1 MTMQAAR
8 AGRAVIRAE
17 IDGFNDEKDDSMT
30 ATGETT
36 GMMPRYGSQ
45 SGFWW
50 KLMWVVVVT
59 GCLSFAPVNAAEPEQ
74 GPTEAVKGTVT
85 EFLYILKELK
95 DPSRSEARRWEIEQV
110 IRRRVHY
117 EDMAKRSL
125 GASWGQLNDLAR
137 REYVGLFVQLL
148 RDALA
153 NRMVEYSGERI
164 SYLSERRESGFAEVK
179 TRLVGDKV
187 DTFIDFRLM
196 SQNGHWLV
204 YDAVMDGSSL
214 VGSYHAQFASII
226 REASCA
232 QLMERIKEK
241 TLVVKLF
248 ERSGS

>member
-1 MTMQAAR
+1 MT
-8 AGRAVIRAE
+8 
-17 IDGFNDEKDDSMT
+17 D
-30 ATGETT
+30 TGETKGT
-36 GMMPRYGSQ
+36 VRSSGVWQQYWQRVVLMAVIGCMMSLTP
-45 SGFWW
+45 
-50 KLMWVVVVT
+50 
-59 GCLSFAPVNAAEPEQ
+59 ANAAEPEQ
-74 GPTEAVKGTVT
+74 GPTETVKGTAT
-85 EFLYILKELK
+85 ELLYILKELK

-110 IRRRVHY
+110 IRHRVHY

-125 GASWGQLNDLAR
+125 GPSWTQMSDVTR

-153 NRMVEYSGERI
+153 NRMVEHSGERI

-187 DTFIDFRLM
+187 DTYIDFRLM
-196 SQNGHWLV
+196 NQDGHWLV
-204 YDAVMDGSSL
+204 YDAIMDGTSL

-241 TLVVKLF
+241 TLIVKLF

>member
-1 MTMQAAR
+1 
-8 AGRAVIRAE
+8 
-17 IDGFNDEKDDSMT
+17 MT

-36 GMMPRYGSQ
+36 GTVRRSGNWSGYWREVISVAMVTCVMSLMP
-45 SGFWW
+45 
-50 KLMWVVVVT
+50 
-59 GCLSFAPVNAAEPEQ
+59 ANAAGPDQ
-74 GPTEAVKGTVT
+74 GPTDAVKGTVT
-85 EFLYILKELK
+85 ELLSILKELK
-95 DPSRSEARRWEIEQV
+95 DPIRSEARRWEIEQV

-125 GASWGQLNDLAR
+125 GTSWGKMNDIAR

-196 SQNGHWLV
+196 NQNEQWLV

-214 VGSYHAQFASII
+214 VGSYHAQFANII

>member
-1 MTMQAAR
+1 MT
-8 AGRAVIRAE
+8 V
-17 IDGFNDEKDDSMT
+17 
-30 ATGETT
+30 TGETT
-36 GMMPRYGSQ
+36 GTVRRSGNRSGYWREVMSVAMVTCVMSLMPANA
-45 SGFWW
+45 
-50 KLMWVVVVT
+50 T
-59 GCLSFAPVNAAEPEQ
+59 GPDQ
-74 GPTEAVKGTVT
+74 GPTDAVKGTVT
-85 EFLYILKELK
+85 ELLSILKELK
-95 DPSRSEARRWEIEQV
+95 DPIRSDARRWEIEQV

-125 GASWGQLNDLAR
+125 GTSWGKMNDIAR

-196 SQNGHWLV
+196 NQNEQWLV

-214 VGSYHAQFASII
+214 VGNYHAQFANII

>member
-1 MTMQAAR
+1 M
-8 AGRAVIRAE
+8 
-17 IDGFNDEKDDSMT
+17 K
-30 ATGETT
+30 ATGETA
-36 GMMPRYGSQ
+36 GMVRRCGSRSRYWYWREIVLVAMVTCFMSLMP
-45 SGFWW
+45 
-50 KLMWVVVVT
+50 
-59 GCLSFAPVNAAEPEQ
+59 ANAAGPEQ

-85 EFLYILKELK
+85 ELHYILKELK

-110 IRRRVHY
+110 IRHRVHY

-125 GASWGQLNDLAR
+125 GTSWGQLNDSAR

-164 SYLSERRESGFAEVK
+164 SYLSERLESGFAEVK

-187 DTFIDFRLM
+187 DTYIDFRLM
-196 SQNGHWLV
+196 SQDGHWLV

-241 TLVVKLF
+241 TLIVKLF
-248 ERSGS
+248 ERGGS

>member
-1 MTMQAAR
+1 
-8 AGRAVIRAE
+8 
-17 IDGFNDEKDDSMT
+17 MT

-36 GMMPRYGSQ
+36 RTVRRSGNGSGYWREVISVAMVTCVMSLMPANA
-45 SGFWW
+45 
-50 KLMWVVVVT
+50 T
-59 GCLSFAPVNAAEPEQ
+59 GPDQ
-74 GPTEAVKGTVT
+74 GPTDAVKGTVT
-85 EFLYILKELK
+85 ELLSILKELK
-95 DPSRSEARRWEIEQV
+95 DPIRSDARRWEIEQV

-125 GASWGQLNDLAR
+125 GTSWGKMNDIAR

-196 SQNGHWLV
+196 NQNEQWLV

-214 VGSYHAQFASII
+214 VGSYHAQFANII

>member
-1 MTMQAAR
+1 MTC
-8 AGRAVIRAE
+8 
-17 IDGFNDEKDDSMT
+17 
-30 ATGETT
+30 TGETLRT
-36 GMMPRYGSQ
+36 VRGSGVRGDYRQ
-45 SGFWW
+45 G
-50 KLMWVVVVT
+50 VVVVAMIT
-59 GCLSFAPVNAAEPEQ
+59 CLMGWTSAIAAGPEQ
-74 GPTEAVKGTVT
+74 RPTESVKDTVT
-85 EFLYILKELK
+85 ELLNILKEFK
-95 DPSRSEARRWEIEQV
+95 EPSRSEARRWEIEQV
-110 IRRRVHY
+110 IRQHVHY

-125 GASWGQLNDLAR
+125 GVSWAQMDDGAR
-137 REYVGLFVQLL
+137 REYVSLFVQLL

-153 NRMVEYSGERI
+153 NRMSEYSGERI

-196 SQNGHWLV
+196 NKDGRWLM
-204 YDAVMDGSSL
+204 YDAVMDGASL

-248 ERSGS
+248 EKSGL

>member
-1 MTMQAAR
+1 MAMVTCFMSLTPA
-8 AGRAVIRAE
+8 
-17 IDGFNDEKDDSMT
+17 N
-30 ATGETT
+30 ATG
-36 GMMPRYGSQ
+36 
-45 SGFWW
+45 
-50 KLMWVVVVT
+50 
-59 GCLSFAPVNAAEPEQ
+59 PEQ
-74 GPTEAVKGTVT
+74 APTEAVKGTVT
-85 EFLYILKELK
+85 ELLYILKELK

-125 GASWGQLNDLAR
+125 GTSWGQMNDIAR
-137 REYVGLFVQLL
+137 QEYVGLFVQLL

-196 SQNGHWLV
+196 NQNGHWLV

-214 VGSYHAQFASII
+214 VGSYHAQFANII

-241 TLVVKLF
+241 TLIVKLF

>member
-1 MTMQAAR
+1 M
-8 AGRAVIRAE
+8 
-17 IDGFNDEKDDSMT
+17 ND
-30 ATGETT
+30 
-36 GMMPRYGSQ
+36 
-45 SGFWW
+45 
-50 KLMWVVVVT
+50 
-59 GCLSFAPVNAAEPEQ
+59 
-74 GPTEAVKGTVT
+74 
-85 EFLYILKELK
+85 I
-95 DPSRSEARRWEIEQV
+95 
-110 IRRRVHY
+110 
-117 EDMAKRSL
+117 
-125 GASWGQLNDLAR
+125 AR

-196 SQNGHWLV
+196 NQNEQWLV

-214 VGSYHAQFASII
+214 VGNYHAQFANII

>member
-1 MTMQAAR
+1 MSLTPA
-8 AGRAVIRAE
+8 
-17 IDGFNDEKDDSMT
+17 
-30 ATGETT
+30 
-36 GMMPRYGSQ
+36 
-45 SGFWW
+45 
-50 KLMWVVVVT
+50 
-59 GCLSFAPVNAAEPEQ
+59 NAAWPEQ

-85 EFLYILKELK
+85 ELLYILKELK
-95 DPSRSEARRWEIEQV
+95 EPSRSEARRWEIEQV
-110 IRRRVHY
+110 IRHRVHY

-125 GASWGQLNDLAR
+125 GASWVQMGDVAR

-196 SQNGHWLV
+196 SQDGRWLV
-204 YDAVMDGSSL
+204 YDAVMDGASL
-214 VGSYHAQFASII
+214 VGSYHAQFATII

-232 QLMERIKEK
+232 HLMERIKEK
-241 TLVVKLF
+241 TLIVKLF
-248 ERSGS
+248 EKSGS

>member
-1 MTMQAAR
+1 MTNTGQTATMVRRCGSR
-8 AGRAVIRAE
+8 AGYWRE
-17 IDGFNDEKDDSMT
+17 IISM
-30 ATGETT
+30 AI
-36 GMMPRYGSQ
+36 
-45 SGFWW
+45 
-50 KLMWVVVVT
+50 VT
-59 GCLSFAPVNAAEPEQ
+59 WCLSLTPVNAAWPEQ

-95 DPSRSEARRWEIEQV
+95 DPSRFEARRWEIEQV

-125 GASWGQLNDLAR
+125 GSSWAQMGDMAR

-196 SQNGHWLV
+196 SQDGRWLV
-204 YDAVMDGSSL
+204 YDAVMDGASL
-214 VGSYHAQFASII
+214 VGSYHAQFARII

-241 TLVVKLF
+241 TLIVKLF
-248 ERSGS
+248 EKSGS

>member
-1 MTMQAAR
+1 MTDTTRTVERVQRCGSRHGYWRGVVSVAMITCFMSLTPATAA
-8 AGRAVIRAE
+8 
-17 IDGFNDEKDDSMT
+17 
-30 ATGETT
+30 
-36 GMMPRYGSQ
+36 
-45 SGFWW
+45 W
-50 KLMWVVVVT
+50 
-59 GCLSFAPVNAAEPEQ
+59 PEQ

-85 EFLYILKELK
+85 ELLYILKELK

-110 IRRRVHY
+110 IRHRVHY

-125 GASWGQLNDLAR
+125 GASWAQLSEVAR

-164 SYLSERRESGFAEVK
+164 GYLSERREAGFAEVK

-196 SQNGHWLV
+196 SQDGRWLV
-204 YDAVMDGSSL
+204 YDAVMDGASL
-214 VGSYHAQFASII
+214 VGNYHAQFASII
-226 REASCA
+226 REGSCA

-241 TLVVKLF
+241 TLIVKLF
-248 ERSGS
+248 EKSGS

>member
-1 MTMQAAR
+1 
-8 AGRAVIRAE
+8 
-17 IDGFNDEKDDSMT
+17 MT
-30 ATGETT
+30 ATGETAVMMRRGGLRSGYWREVLTVAMVTCFMSLTPAHAT
-36 GMMPRYGSQ
+36 GLQ
-45 SGFWW
+45 
-50 KLMWVVVVT
+50 
-59 GCLSFAPVNAAEPEQ
+59 E
-74 GPTEAVKGTVT
+74 GPTEAVKETVT
-85 EFLYILKELK
+85 DLLSILKEFK
-95 DPSRSEARRWEIEQV
+95 GPTRSETRRSEIEQV

-125 GASWGQLNDLAR
+125 GSSWVQMNDMGR
-137 REYVGLFVQLL
+137 QEYVGLFVQLL

-153 NRMVEYSGERI
+153 NRMIEYSGERI

-179 TRLVGDKV
+179 TSLVGDKV

-196 SQNGHWLV
+196 NQNGRWLV

-241 TLVVKLF
+241 TLIVKLF

>member
-1 MTMQAAR
+1 MT
-8 AGRAVIRAE
+8 
-17 IDGFNDEKDDSMT
+17 D
-30 ATGETT
+30 TGETT
-36 GMMPRYGSQ
+36 GMVRSSGVWQQYGQGVVLMAVISCMMSLMP
-45 SGFWW
+45 
-50 KLMWVVVVT
+50 
-59 GCLSFAPVNAAEPEQ
+59 ANAAGPEQ

-85 EFLYILKELK
+85 ELLYILKELK

-110 IRRRVHY
+110 IRHRVHY

-125 GASWGQLNDLAR
+125 GPSWVQMSDVAR

-164 SYLSERRESGFAEVK
+164 IYLSERRESGFAEVK
-179 TRLVGDKV
+179 TNLVGDKV

-196 SQNGHWLV
+196 NQDGHWLV
-204 YDAVMDGSSL
+204 YDAIMDGTSL

-241 TLVVKLF
+241 TLIVKLF